1 MRMGLVV
8 AGNAMHTFKVTVYAG
23 ARQNCFF
30 NTDRLFLSAFALI
43 SRYWKLVDFFYL
55 RSYDTRTNQ
64 GYEGSDYGPGEV
76 SLTSQTDDI
85 KSMTKNS
92 SR

>member
-1 MRMGLVV
+1 MQP
-8 AGNAMHTFKVTVYAG
+8 
-23 ARQNCFF
+23 QNCF
-30 NTDRLFLSAFALI
+30 NAAVPDLQAVHRCS
-43 SRYWKLVDFFYL
+43 KLPTFFYL

-64 GYEGSDYGPGEV
+64 GYEGSGDRPGEV

-85 KSMTKNS
+85 KSMMRNS

>member
-1 MRMGLVV
+1 MSGVKVGDLPARVFEASTRCIHSPVDSHPFYACAIGE
-8 AGNAMHTFKVTVYAG
+8 AGKMQSFITF
-23 ARQNCFF
+23 
-30 NTDRLFLSAFALI
+30 S
-43 SRYWKLVDFFYL
+43 YL
-55 RSYDTRTNQ
+55 CPYDTRTNQ
-64 GYEGSDYGPGEV
+64 GYEGSDDRPGEV

>member
-1 MRMGLVV
+1 MPGV
-8 AGNAMHTFKVTVYAG
+8 AKLF
-23 ARQNCFF
+23 FF
-30 NTDRLFLSAFALI
+30 NRDQPFLSAFVLI
-43 SRYWKLVDFFYL
+43 SRYWKLVVFFYL

-64 GYEGSDYGPGEV
+64 GYEGSAYRPGEV